1 MTFPAEDLVRQ
12 LLVWLYPPVILYQVL
27 IHTSYLILIVLA
39 GADFVRQL
47 RRMPYSGRD
56 QRVSSRLVHGVSL
69 VVPAYNEEAG
79 IVTSVQA
86 MLALRHPRH
95 EIIVVDDG
103 STDGTFD
110 VLARRFELVE
120 VPRELPADVP
130 AVGEVLGV
138 YTPADGRTRLTVVR
152 KRNAGKTA
160 AVNTGI
166 NAAAEAL
173 VAVVDADSILDPDA
187 LLAVAEPFAADPV
200 RTVATGGVIR
210 AANGCRVIDGRVVEV
225 RMPAQWL
232 ARVQVVEYLR
242 SFLLGRSGW
251 SRLKCL
257 ILISGA
263 FGLFRRDVLVEIG
276 GFASST
282 VGEDFEVI
290 MRMHQHMRRQGRP
303 YRIEFVADPIAWTE
317 VPSTFAVLARQRR
330 RWHRGLWEV
339 LWKYREMLGNPRYGR
354 IGVVVVPWFWAFELL
369 TPVFDA
375 VGLLVMGAG
384 LALGVID
391 LTIVGWYVLLSM
403 GYSFFVALATLAI
416 EEFSFHKYPRWRDL
430 GVAVVAGFVESFG
443 YHQLTAFWRLQGMWD
458 GVRRTERVWGEMTR
472 SGFVA
477 DDRAAPVLAEHVA
490 GRTLTQESLA
500 QQAALSA
507 KATASAANSSA
518 AASATSSATSS
529 AASAADSAARSPGR
543 AS

>member
-1 MTFPAEDLVRQ
+1 MPADDMMRQ
-12 LLVWLYPPVILYQVL
+12 LLLWLYPPVIVYQVL

-39 GADFVRQL
+39 GAEFVRQL
-47 RRMPYSGRD
+47 RRMSFSSRD

-69 VVPAYNEEAG
+69 VVPAYNEAAG
-79 IVTSVQA
+79 IVTAVQA

-110 VLARRFELVE
+110 LLAKRFELVPI
-120 VPRELPADVP
+120 PRELPDDVP
-130 AVGEVLGV
+130 SAGEVLGV
-138 YTPADGRTRLTVVR
+138 YGPADGRTRLTVVR

-166 NAAAEAL
+166 NAANEAL

-187 LLAVAEPFAADPV
+187 LLAVAAPFAADPV
-200 RTVATGGVIR
+200 RTIATGGVIR
-210 AANGCRVIDGRVVEV
+210 AANGCRVVDGRVVEV
-225 RMPAQWL
+225 KMPHEWL
-232 ARVQVVEYLR
+232 ARIQVVEYLR

-263 FGLFRRDVLVEIG
+263 FGLFRRDILIEIG
-276 GFASST
+276 GFATKT

-290 MRMHQHMRRQGRP
+290 MRMHRHMRRAGRP

-317 VPSTFAVLARQRR
+317 VPSTFKVLARQRR

-339 LWKYREMLGNPRYGR
+339 LWKYRGVAGNPRYGR
-354 IGVVVVPWFWAFELL
+354 IGTVVVPWFWAFELL

-375 VGLLVMGAG
+375 CGLVVMGLG
-384 LALGVID
+384 LAFGVID
-391 LTIVGWYVLLSM
+391 LTMFGWYMLLSM
-403 GYSFFVALATLAI
+403 GYSLFVAMATLAI

-430 GVAVVAGFVESFG
+430 ALAVAAGFVESFG
-443 YHQLTAFWRLQGMWD
+443 YHQLTAFWRLQGLWD

-477 DDRAAPVLAEHVA
+477 DDRGAKV
-490 GRTLTQESLA
+490 LA
-500 QQAALSA
+500 QQAPTGQATTDQDPTDQAPTDEALA
-507 KATASAANSSA
+507 RQ
-518 AASATSSATSS
+518 
-529 AASAADSAARSPGR
+529 AARSTTASSSGSADAAGVTARPPGR